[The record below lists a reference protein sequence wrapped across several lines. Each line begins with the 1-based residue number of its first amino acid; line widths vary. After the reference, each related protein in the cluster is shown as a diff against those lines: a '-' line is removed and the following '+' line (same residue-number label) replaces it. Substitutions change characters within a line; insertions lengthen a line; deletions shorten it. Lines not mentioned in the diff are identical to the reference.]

1 MRNKISAALVIIGIA
16 IAFDACAQAEYAMI
30 WADAFR
36 TQSLIGLALAGA
48 GLLLSG
54 VLTDYCMDCKQRKGG
69 AEHDNKS
76 MDSARRLRP

>member
-1 MRNKISAALVIIGIA
+1 MRNKISSALVIIGIA
-16 IAFDACAQAEYAMI
+16 VAFDACAQAEYAMI

-36 TQSLIGLALAGA
+36 TQSIVGLLLAGA

-54 VLTDYCMDCKQRKGG
+54 VLTDCTDCKQSKGG

>member
-36 TQSLIGLALAGA
+36 AQSLIGLALAGA
-48 GLLLSG
+48 GLLISG
-54 VLTDYCMDCKQRKGG
+54 VLTDSRQHKGG
-69 AEHDNKS
+69 ADNDNKS
-76 MDSARRLRP
+76 MDGARRL

>member
-16 IAFDACAQAEYAMI
+16 VTFDACAQAEYAMI
-30 WADAFR
+30 WADTFR
-36 TQSLIGLALAGA
+36 AQSLVGLLLAGA

-54 VLTDYCMDCKQRKGG
+54 VLTDCKKRKGG
-69 AEHDNKS
+69 ADNDNKS